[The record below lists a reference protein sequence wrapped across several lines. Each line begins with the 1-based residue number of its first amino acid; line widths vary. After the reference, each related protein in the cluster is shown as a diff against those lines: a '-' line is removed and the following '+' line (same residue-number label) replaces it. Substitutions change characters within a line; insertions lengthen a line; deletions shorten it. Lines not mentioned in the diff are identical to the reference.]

1 MPPSFLLSSDR
12 ARVAKKMTSD
22 NFSKRRAAII
32 LTAGIVLWALIILMI
47 GIVLWL
53 ALSIEP

>member
-1 MPPSFLLSSDR
+1 
-12 ARVAKKMTSD
+12 MTSD